1 MLVQEDPDPS
11 ALKANKWEIHLA
23 FTEQGGF
30 TFGPVLLSGKR
41 VVEMDGTYSTY
52 HDRLTLNA
60 SDGTEL
66 TMRVE
71 VHENR
76 LIFSDVKPS
85 PPQYVANIWR
95 MHPLVKID

>member
-1 MLVQEDPDPS
+1 MVVQEDPDPK
-11 ALKANKWEIHLA
+11 ALKARNREIHLE

-41 VVEMDGTYSTY
+41 VVEMDGTYSIY
-52 HDRLTLNA
+52 RDRMTITG

-66 TMRVE
+66 SMRVE

-76 LIFSDVKPS
+76 LIFSDVKPG
-85 PPQYVANIWR
+85 PPDGVPNLWSI
-95 MHPLVKID
+95 HPFVKID